1 MASNNN
7 NTSIEQT
14 NPSEHEARKDI
25 AKQLAAL
32 VTDLKYEDA
41 LTLIEPCKTQA
52 ADLSVPVP
60 KFARYVKV
68 SQKPEI
74 LAKELSGKVNL

>member
-14 NPSEHEARKDI
+14 NPSEQEARKDI